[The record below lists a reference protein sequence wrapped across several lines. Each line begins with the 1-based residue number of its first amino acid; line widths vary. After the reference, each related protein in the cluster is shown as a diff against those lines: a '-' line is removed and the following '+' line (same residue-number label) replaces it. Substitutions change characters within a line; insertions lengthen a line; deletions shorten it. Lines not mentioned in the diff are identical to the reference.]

1 MKYWLPILNHGL
13 HLIMKLK
20 IYKRKSMTNSDL
32 QQLSSDF
39 FQNSLDSS
47 PTSAIMRGHKQY
59 FDQIE
64 ELNEETFEKET
75 KAVNDFISRLESI
88 DSESLSSREKVTHGM
103 LEFAL
108 SSNKDS
114 LMDRSWEFGA
124 GVSGFTGFL
133 IDYNQQMFV
142 PDSESADML
151 LKRLE
156 LYKRLFTQIA
166 DVQMIG
172 LKNNRVATERNLL
185 RTIDQLEN
193 YLGSSLDED
202 PLLLVNFSPEISDS
216 FIYDW
221 KENAKK
227 IIDSNI
233 RPTVLAYLEQLK
245 SDHIPKG
252 RPDEHSGIMWIDGG
266 EETYLRALRKY
277 TGHKNITVK
286 EVHEVGLSEIERLKK
301 EFFEIGENVFPGVST
316 PEEVLQKMQTEPSM
330 RYESKEQMLQLA
342 VETIERAYKPLDQWF
357 TVFPKSSCKVLPV
370 PAESEQH
377 APPAYYYPPLP
388 DGSRDG
394 TYFLNTYKAET
405 KSIFEAES
413 VAFHEAIPGHH
424 LDRTIAVELQDVP
437 EFQKYVASTAFVE
450 GWGLYSEQLANEM
463 GLYSNNVQQ
472 LGRLG
477 NDAWRACRLVLDTGM
492 HGMGWSRNEAIEF
505 FRENSPIEEINAEI
519 ETDRYIAW
527 PGQACSYKIGQ
538 LKIEE
543 LRRKAEN
550 ELGDKFDIRY
560 FHDEVLCDG
569 GITLP
574 ILENK
579 IKDFIQR
586 HSV

>member
-1 MKYWLPILNHGL
+1 
-13 HLIMKLK
+13 
-20 IYKRKSMTNSDL
+20 MTNSDL

-47 PTSAIMRGHKQY
+47 PTSAIMRGRKQY

-64 ELNEETFEKET
+64 ELNEETFENET

-88 DSESLSSREKVTHGM
+88 NPESLSNREKVTHGM
-103 LEFAL
+103 LKFAL

-133 IDYNQQMFV
+133 IDYNQQMFI

-156 LYKRLFTQIA
+156 LYKRLYTQIA

-193 YLGSSLDED
+193 YLGSSLEDD
-202 PLLLVNFSPEISDS
+202 PLLLVNFSPEISES
-216 FIYDW
+216 FISDW
-221 KENAKK
+221 KEKAKK
-227 IIDSNI
+227 IIDLNI

-252 RPDEHSGIMWIDGG
+252 RSDEHSGIMWIDGG

-277 TGHKNITVK
+277 TGYKNITVK
-286 EVHEVGLSEIERLKK
+286 EVHEVGMSEIERLKK

-342 VETIERAYKPLDQWF
+342 VDTIERAYKPLDQWF
-357 TVFPKSSCKVLPV
+357 TVFPKSPCKVLPV

-463 GLYSNNVQQ
+463 GLYSNDVQQ

-492 HGMGWSRNEAIEF
+492 HGMGWSRDKAIEF
-505 FRENSPIEEINAEI
+505 FRANSPIEEINAEI

-527 PGQACSYKIGQ
+527 PGQACSYKMGQ

-550 ELGDKFDIRY
+550 ELGNNFDIRL

-579 IKDFIQR
+579 IEAFIAKHQN
-586 HSV
+586 

>member
-1 MKYWLPILNHGL
+1 
-13 HLIMKLK
+13 
-20 IYKRKSMTNSDL
+20 MTNSNL
-32 QQLSSDF
+32 QQLSKDF

-88 DSESLSSREKVTHGM
+88 DTESLSNREKVTHGM

-156 LYKRLFTQIA
+156 LYKRLYTQIA
-166 DVQMIG
+166 EVQKIG

-193 YLGSSLDED
+193 YLGSSLEED
-202 PLLLVNFSPEISDS
+202 PLLLVNFSPEISES
-216 FIYDW
+216 FISDW
-221 KENAKK
+221 KEKAKK
-227 IIDSNI
+227 IIDLNI

-342 VETIERAYKPLDQWF
+342 VDTIERAYKPLDQWF
-357 TVFPKSSCKVLPV
+357 TVFPKSPCKVLPV

-437 EFQKYVASTAFVE
+437 DFQKYVASTAFVE

-463 GLYSNNVQQ
+463 GLYSNDVQQ

-492 HGMGWSRNEAIEF
+492 HGMGWSRDKAIEF
-505 FRENSPIEEINAEI
+505 FRANSPIEEINSEI

-527 PGQACSYKIGQ
+527 PGQACSYKMGQ

-550 ELGDKFDIRY
+550 ELGDKFDIKY

-579 IKDFIQR
+579 IENFINKYKN
-586 HSV
+586 

>member
-1 MKYWLPILNHGL
+1 
-13 HLIMKLK
+13 
-20 IYKRKSMTNSDL
+20 MTNNEL

-64 ELNEETFEKET
+64 EMTDETFKKET
-75 KAVNDFISRLESI
+75 KKVNDFISRLEGI
-88 DSESLSSREKVTHGM
+88 NAESLSNREKVTHGM

-114 LMDRSWEFGA
+114 LLDRSWEFGA

-156 LYKRLFTQIA
+156 LYKRLYTQIA
-166 DVQMIG
+166 EVQKIG
-172 LKNNRVATERNLL
+172 LNNNRVATERNLL

-193 YLGSSLDED
+193 YLGSSLEED
-202 PLLLVNFSPEISDS
+202 PLLLINFSPEISES
-216 FIYDW
+216 FISDW
-221 KENAKK
+221 KEKAKK
-227 IIDSNI
+227 IIDVNI
-233 RPTVLAYLEQLK
+233 RPTVLAYLDQLK
-245 SDHIPKG
+245 TEHIPKG
-252 RPDEHSGIMWIDGG
+252 RTDEHSGIMWIEGG

-277 TGHKNITVK
+277 TGHKDITVQ
-286 EVHEVGLSEIERLKK
+286 EVHNVGLSEIDRLKK
-301 EFFEIGENVFPGVST
+301 EFFEIGESVFSGVST

-342 VETIERAYKPLDQWF
+342 VDTIERAYKPLEEWF
-357 TVFPKSSCKVLPV
+357 TVFPKSPCKVLPV

-394 TYFLNTYKAET
+394 TYFLNTFKAET

-437 EFQKYVASTAFVE
+437 DFQKYVASTAFVE

-463 GLYSNNVQQ
+463 GLYSNDVQQ

-492 HGMGWSRNEAIEF
+492 HGMGWSRDKAIEF
-505 FRENSPIEEINAEI
+505 FKANSPIEEINSEI

-527 PGQACSYKIGQ
+527 PGQACSYKMGQ

-579 IKDFIQR
+579 IDAFIAKQK
-586 HSV
+586 S

>member
-1 MKYWLPILNHGL
+1 
-13 HLIMKLK
+13 
-20 IYKRKSMTNSDL
+20 MTNSDL

-47 PTSAIMRGHKQY
+47 PTSAIMRGHKKY

-88 DSESLSSREKVTHGM
+88 DTESLSNREKVTHGM

-133 IDYNQQMFV
+133 IDYNQQMFI

-193 YLGSSLDED
+193 YLGASLEED
-202 PLLLVNFSPEISDS
+202 PLLLVNFSPEISES
-216 FIYDW
+216 FISDW
-221 KENAKK
+221 REKAKK

-252 RPDEHSGIMWIDGG
+252 RSDEHSGIMWIDGG
-266 EETYLRALRKY
+266 EEAYLRALRKY

-342 VETIERAYKPLDQWF
+342 VDTIERAYKPLDQWF
-357 TVFPKSSCKVLPV
+357 TVFPKSPCKVLPV

-463 GLYSNNVQQ
+463 GLYSNDVQQ

-505 FRENSPIEEINAEI
+505 FRANSPIEEINAEI

-527 PGQACSYKIGQ
+527 PGQACSYKMGQ

>member
-1 MKYWLPILNHGL
+1 
-13 HLIMKLK
+13 
-20 IYKRKSMTNSDL
+20 MTNSDL

-47 PTSAIMRGHKQY
+47 PTSAIMRGHKKY

-88 DSESLSSREKVTHGM
+88 DSESLSNREKVTHGM

-156 LYKRLFTQIA
+156 LYKRLFTQIS
-166 DVQMIG
+166 DVQMNG

-193 YLGSSLDED
+193 YLGASLEVD
-202 PLLLVNFSPEISDS
+202 PLLLVNFSPEISES
-216 FIYDW
+216 FISDW
-221 KENAKK
+221 REKAKK
-227 IIDSNI
+227 IIDLNI

-252 RPDEHSGIMWIDGG
+252 RSDEHSGIMWIDGG

-342 VETIERAYKPLDQWF
+342 VDTIERAYKPLDQWF
-357 TVFPKSSCKVLPV
+357 TVFPKSPCKVLPV

-463 GLYSNNVQQ
+463 GLYSNDVQQ

-492 HGMGWSRNEAIEF
+492 HGMGWSRDKAIEF
-505 FRENSPIEEINAEI
+505 FRANSPIEEINAEI

-527 PGQACSYKIGQ
+527 PGQACSYKMGQ

-550 ELGDKFDIRY
+550 ELSNNFDIRH

-579 IKDFIQR
+579 IEAFIAKYQN
-586 HSV
+586 

>member
-1 MKYWLPILNHGL
+1 
-13 HLIMKLK
+13 
-20 IYKRKSMTNSDL
+20 MTTDL
-32 QQLSSDF
+32 LAQLSNDF

-47 PTSAIMRGHKQY
+47 PTSAIMRGHKAY
-59 FDQIE
+59 FDQLE
-64 ELNEETFEKET
+64 ELTDETFNKET
-75 KAVNDFISRLESI
+75 KVVDEFILRLGNI
-88 DSESLSSREKVTHGM
+88 DQNTLSHREKVTYGM

-114 LMDRSWEFGA
+114 LLDRSWEFGA

-142 PDSESADML
+142 PDIESADML

-156 LYKRLFTQIA
+156 LYKRLFSQIA
-166 DVQMIG
+166 DVQKVG
-172 LKNNRVATERNLL
+172 LSNNRVATERNLL

-193 YLGSSLDED
+193 YLSSAIDKD
-202 PLLLVNFSPEISDS
+202 PLLFVNFSPEITESQIS
-216 FIYDW
+216 EW
-221 KENAKK
+221 REKAKK
-227 IIDSNI
+227 IIETNV
-233 RPTVLAYLEQLK
+233 RPTVLTYMDQLK
-245 SDHIPKG
+245 SEHLPIG
-252 RPDEHSGIMWIDGG
+252 RSDEKSGIMWIDGG

-277 TGHKNITVK
+277 TGHKDITVK
-286 EVHEVGLSEIERLKK
+286 EVHEVGLSEIDRLKK
-301 EFFEIGENVFPGVST
+301 EFFEIGESVFPGVTT
-316 PEEVLQKMQTEPSM
+316 PEEVLHKMQTDPSM

-342 VETIERAYKPLDQWF
+342 VDTIERAYKPLGEWF
-357 TVFPKSSCKVLPV
+357 TVFPKSPCKVLPV
-370 PAESEQH
+370 PAASEQH

-405 KSIFEAES
+405 KSVFEAES

-437 EFQKYVASTAFVE
+437 DFQKYVASTAFVE

-463 GLYSNNVQQ
+463 GLYSNDVQQ

-492 HGMGWSRNEAIEF
+492 HGMGWSRDKAIEF
-505 FRENSPIEEINAEI
+505 FRANSPIEEINSEI

-527 PGQACSYKIGQ
+527 PGQACSYKMGQ
-538 LKIEE
+538 LKIEK

-579 IKDFIQR
+579 IDTFIAK
-586 HSV
+586 HKS

>member
-1 MKYWLPILNHGL
+1 
-13 HLIMKLK
+13 
-20 IYKRKSMTNSDL
+20 MTNSDL
-32 QQLSSDF
+32 QQLSKDF

-88 DSESLSSREKVTHGM
+88 DPESLSNREKVTHGM

-133 IDYNQQMFV
+133 IDYNQQMFI

-166 DVQMIG
+166 DVQMVG

-193 YLGSSLDED
+193 YLGASLEED
-202 PLLLVNFSPEISDS
+202 PLLLVNFSPEISES
-216 FIYDW
+216 FISDW
-221 KENAKK
+221 REKAKK

-252 RPDEHSGIMWIDGG
+252 RSDEHSGIMWIDGG
-266 EETYLRALRKY
+266 EEAYLRALRKY

-342 VETIERAYKPLDQWF
+342 VDTIERAYKPLDQWF
-357 TVFPKSSCKVLPV
+357 TVFPKSPCKVLPV

-463 GLYSNNVQQ
+463 GLYSNDVQQ

-492 HGMGWSRNEAIEF
+492 HGMGWSRDKAIEF
-505 FRENSPIEEINAEI
+505 FRANSPIEEINAEI

-527 PGQACSYKIGQ
+527 PGQACSYKMGQ

-550 ELGDKFDIRY
+550 ELGNNFDIRL

-574 ILENK
+574 ILDNK
-579 IKDFIQR
+579 IEAFIAKHQN
-586 HSV
+586 

>member
-1 MKYWLPILNHGL
+1 
-13 HLIMKLK
+13 
-20 IYKRKSMTNSDL
+20 MTNNEL

-64 ELNEETFEKET
+64 EMNDETFEKET
-75 KAVNDFISRLESI
+75 KKVNNFISRLESI
-88 DSESLSSREKVTHGM
+88 NTESLSNREKVTHGM

-114 LMDRSWEFGA
+114 LLDRSWEFGA

-133 IDYNQQMFV
+133 IDYNQQMYV

-156 LYKRLFTQIA
+156 LYKRLYSQIA
-166 DVQMIG
+166 EVQKIG
-172 LKNNRVATERNLL
+172 LNNNRVATERNLL

-193 YLGSSLDED
+193 YLGSSLEED
-202 PLLLVNFSPEISDS
+202 PLLLINFSPEISES
-216 FIYDW
+216 FISDW
-221 KENAKK
+221 KEKAKK
-227 IIDSNI
+227 IIDVNI
-233 RPTVLAYLEQLK
+233 RPTVLTYLDQLK
-245 SDHIPKG
+245 TEHIPKG
-252 RPDEHSGIMWIDGG
+252 RTDEHSGIMWIEGG

-277 TGHKNITVK
+277 TGHKDITVQ
-286 EVHEVGLSEIERLKK
+286 EVHNVGLSEIDRLKK

-342 VETIERAYKPLDQWF
+342 VDTIERAYKPLEEWF
-357 TVFPKSSCKVLPV
+357 TVFPKSPCKVLPV

-437 EFQKYVASTAFVE
+437 DFQKYVASTAFVE

-463 GLYSNNVQQ
+463 GLYSNDVQQ

-492 HGMGWSRNEAIEF
+492 HGMGWSRDKAIEF
-505 FRENSPIEEINAEI
+505 FKANSPIEEINSEI

-527 PGQACSYKIGQ
+527 PGQACSYKMGQ

-543 LRRKAEN
+543 LRRKAEK

-579 IKDFIQR
+579 IDTFIAK
-586 HSV
+586 HKS

>member
-1 MKYWLPILNHGL
+1 
-13 HLIMKLK
+13 
-20 IYKRKSMTNSDL
+20 MTNSDL

-88 DSESLSSREKVTHGM
+88 DSESLSNREKVTHGM

-193 YLGSSLDED
+193 YLGSSLEDD
-202 PLLLVNFSPEISDS
+202 PLLLINFSPEVSDS
-216 FIYDW
+216 FISDW
-221 KENAKK
+221 KEKAKK

-342 VETIERAYKPLDQWF
+342 VDTIERAYKPLDQWF
-357 TVFPKSSCKVLPV
+357 TVFPKSPCKVLPV

-405 KSIFEAES
+405 KSIFEAEP

-463 GLYSNNVQQ
+463 GLYSNDVQQ

-477 NDAWRACRLVLDTGM
+477 NEAWRACRLVLDTGM

-505 FRENSPIEEINAEI
+505 FRANSPIEEINAEI

-527 PGQACSYKIGQ
+527 PGQACSYKMGQ

-586 HSV
+586 QSV

>member
-1 MKYWLPILNHGL
+1 
-13 HLIMKLK
+13 
-20 IYKRKSMTNSDL
+20 MTTDL
-32 QQLSSDF
+32 LAQLSNDF

-47 PTSAIMRGHKQY
+47 PTSAIMRGHKAY
-59 FDQIE
+59 FDQLE
-64 ELNEETFEKET
+64 ELTDETFNKET
-75 KAVNDFISRLESI
+75 KVVDEFILRLGNI
-88 DSESLSSREKVTHGM
+88 DQNTLSHREKVTYGM

-114 LMDRSWEFGA
+114 LLDRSWEFGA

-142 PDSESADML
+142 PDIESADML

-156 LYKRLFTQIA
+156 LYKRLFSQIA
-166 DVQMIG
+166 DVQKVG
-172 LKNNRVATERNLL
+172 LSNNRVATERNLL

-193 YLGSSLDED
+193 YLSSAIDKD
-202 PLLLVNFSPEISDS
+202 PLLFVNFSPEITESQIS
-216 FIYDW
+216 EW
-221 KENAKK
+221 REKAKK
-227 IIDSNI
+227 IIETNV
-233 RPTVLAYLEQLK
+233 RPTVLTYMDQLK
-245 SDHIPKG
+245 SEHLPIG
-252 RPDEHSGIMWIDGG
+252 RSDEKSGIMWIDGG
-266 EETYLRALRKY
+266 EETYLRALKKY
-277 TGHKNITVK
+277 TGHKDITVK
-286 EVHEVGLSEIERLKK
+286 EVHEVGLSEIDRLKK
-301 EFFEIGENVFPGVST
+301 EFFEIGESVFPGVTT
-316 PEEVLQKMQTEPSM
+316 PEEVLHKMQTDPSM

-342 VETIERAYKPLDQWF
+342 VDTIERAYKPLGEWF
-357 TVFPKSSCKVLPV
+357 TVFPKSPCKVLPV
-370 PAESEQH
+370 PAASEQH

-405 KSIFEAES
+405 KSVFEAES

-437 EFQKYVASTAFVE
+437 DFQKYVASTAFVE

-463 GLYSNNVQQ
+463 GLYSNDVQQ

-492 HGMGWSRNEAIEF
+492 HGMGWSRDKAIEF
-505 FRENSPIEEINAEI
+505 FRANSPIEEINSEI

-527 PGQACSYKIGQ
+527 PGQACSYKMGQ

-579 IKDFIQR
+579 IDTFIAK
-586 HSV
+586 HKS

>member
-1 MKYWLPILNHGL
+1 
-13 HLIMKLK
+13 
-20 IYKRKSMTNSDL
+20 MTNSDL

-88 DSESLSSREKVTHGM
+88 DPESLSNREKVTHGM

-193 YLGSSLDED
+193 YLGASLEDD

-216 FIYDW
+216 FISDW
-221 KENAKK
+221 KEKAKK

-245 SDHIPKG
+245 SDHISKG
-252 RPDEHSGIMWIDGG
+252 RSDEHSGIMWIDGG

-277 TGHKNITVK
+277 TGYKNITVK

-342 VETIERAYKPLDQWF
+342 VDTIERAYKPLDQWF
-357 TVFPKSSCKVLPV
+357 TVFPKSPCKVLPV

-463 GLYSNNVQQ
+463 GLYSNDVQQ

-492 HGMGWSRNEAIEF
+492 HGMGWSRDKAIEF
-505 FRENSPIEEINAEI
+505 FRANSPIEEINSEI

-527 PGQACSYKIGQ
+527 PGQACSYKMGQ

-550 ELGDKFDIRY
+550 ELGDNFDIRY

-579 IKDFIQR
+579 INSFIAKYK
-586 HSV
+586 S

>member
-1 MKYWLPILNHGL
+1 
-13 HLIMKLK
+13 
-20 IYKRKSMTNSDL
+20 MTNSDL
-32 QQLSSDF
+32 QQLSNDF

-64 ELNEETFEKET
+64 ELNNETFEKEKKT
-75 KAVNDFISRLESI
+75 VKEFITRLAKI
-88 DSESLSSREKVTHGM
+88 NYQNLSERERVTHGM

-108 SSNKDS
+108 SSNLDS
-114 LMDRSWEFGA
+114 LLDKSWEFGA

-133 IDYNQQMFV
+133 IDYNQQMYV

-151 LKRLE
+151 LKRFE

-166 DVQMIG
+166 DVQMVG
-172 LKNNRVATERNLL
+172 LKSNRVATERNLL

-193 YLGSSLDED
+193 YLGASLEED
-202 PLLLVNFSPEISDS
+202 PLLLVNFSPEISES
-216 FIYDW
+216 FISDW
-221 KENAKK
+221 REKAKK

-252 RPDEHSGIMWIDGG
+252 RSDEHSGIMWIDGG

-342 VETIERAYKPLDQWF
+342 VDTIERAYKPLDQWF
-357 TVFPKSSCKVLPV
+357 TVFPKSPCKVLPV

-463 GLYSNNVQQ
+463 GLYSNDVQQ

-492 HGMGWSRNEAIEF
+492 HGMGWSRDKAIEF
-505 FRENSPIEEINAEI
+505 FRANSPIEEINAEI

-527 PGQACSYKIGQ
+527 PGQACSYKMGQ

-550 ELGDKFDIRY
+550 ELSNNFDIRH

-579 IKDFIQR
+579 IEAFIAKHQN
-586 HSV
+586 

>member
-1 MKYWLPILNHGL
+1 
-13 HLIMKLK
+13 
-20 IYKRKSMTNSDL
+20 MTNSDL

-47 PTSAIMRGHKQY
+47 PTSAIMRGHKKY

-88 DSESLSSREKVTHGM
+88 DPEPLSNREKVTHGM

-166 DVQMIG
+166 DVQMNG

-193 YLGSSLDED
+193 YLGSSLEED
-202 PLLLVNFSPEISDS
+202 PLLLVNFSPEISES
-216 FIYDW
+216 FISDW
-221 KENAKK
+221 KEKAKK
-227 IIDSNI
+227 IIDLNI

-252 RPDEHSGIMWIDGG
+252 RSDEHSGIMWIDGG

-342 VETIERAYKPLDQWF
+342 VDTIERAYKPLDQWF
-357 TVFPKSSCKVLPV
+357 TVFPKSPCKVLPV

-463 GLYSNNVQQ
+463 GLYSNDVQQ

-492 HGMGWSRNEAIEF
+492 HGMGWSRDKAIEF
-505 FRENSPIEEINAEI
+505 FRANSPIEEINAEI

-527 PGQACSYKIGQ
+527 PGQACSYKMGQ

-550 ELGDKFDIRY
+550 ELGNNFDIRH

-579 IKDFIQR
+579 IEAFIAKHQN
-586 HSV
+586 

>member
-1 MKYWLPILNHGL
+1 
-13 HLIMKLK
+13 
-20 IYKRKSMTNSDL
+20 MTNSDL
-32 QQLSSDF
+32 QQLSKDF

-64 ELNEETFEKET
+64 ELDEETFEKET

-88 DSESLSSREKVTHGM
+88 DTEPLSNREKVTHGM

-193 YLGSSLDED
+193 YLGSSLEDD
-202 PLLLVNFSPEISDS
+202 PLLLINFSPEISDS
-216 FIYDW
+216 FISDW
-221 KENAKK
+221 KEKAKK

-301 EFFEIGENVFPGVST
+301 EFFKIGENVFPGVST

-342 VETIERAYKPLDQWF
+342 VDTIERAYKPLDQWF
-357 TVFPKSSCKVLPV
+357 TVFPKSPCKVLPV
-370 PAESEQH
+370 PTESEQH

-463 GLYSNNVQQ
+463 GLYSNDVQQ

-505 FRENSPIEEINAEI
+505 FRANSPIEEINAEI

-527 PGQACSYKIGQ
+527 PGQACSYKMGQ

>member
-1 MKYWLPILNHGL
+1 
-13 HLIMKLK
+13 
-20 IYKRKSMTNSDL
+20 MTTNL
-32 QQLSSDF
+32 LVQLSNDF

-47 PTSAIMRGHKQY
+47 PTSAIMRGHKAY
-59 FDQIE
+59 FDKLE
-64 ELNEETFEKET
+64 ELTDKTFNEETKVVDE
-75 KAVNDFISRLESI
+75 FISRLGKIEQ
-88 DSESLSSREKVTHGM
+88 DTLSDREKVTYGM

-114 LMDRSWEFGA
+114 LLDRSWEFGA

-142 PDSESADML
+142 PDIESADML

-156 LYKRLFTQIA
+156 LYNRLFTQIA
-166 DVQMIG
+166 AVQKVG
-172 LKNNRVATERNLL
+172 LDNNRVATERNLL

-193 YLGSSLDED
+193 YLSSAIDDD
-202 PLLLVNFSPEISDS
+202 PLLLVNFSPEISES
-216 FIYDW
+216 QVSEW
-221 KENAKK
+221 KEKAKK
-227 IIDSNI
+227 IIETNV
-233 RPTVLAYLEQLK
+233 RPTVLTYMEQLK
-245 SDHIPKG
+245 LEHLPNGRSDEK
-252 RPDEHSGIMWIDGG
+252 SGIMWIDGG
-266 EETYLRALRKY
+266 EEAYLRALRRY
-277 TGHKNITVK
+277 TGHKDITVK
-286 EVHEVGLSEIERLKK
+286 DVHQVGLSEIDRLKK
-301 EFFEIGENVFPGVST
+301 EFFTIGEGVFPGVTS
-316 PEEVLQKMQTEPSM
+316 PEEVLHKMQTDPSM

-342 VETIERAYKPLDQWF
+342 VDTIERAYKPLGEWF
-357 TVFPKSSCKVLPV
+357 TVFPKSPCKVLPV
-370 PAESEQH
+370 PAASEQH

-437 EFQKYVASTAFVE
+437 DFQKYVASTAFVE

-463 GLYSNNVQQ
+463 GLYSNDVQQ

-492 HGMGWSRNEAIEF
+492 HGMGWSREKAIEF
-505 FRENSPIEEINAEI
+505 FKANSPIEEINAEI

-527 PGQACSYKIGQ
+527 PGQACSYKMGQ

-543 LRRKAEN
+543 LRRKAEK

-579 IKDFIQR
+579 IDTFIAK
-586 HSV
+586 HKS

>member
-1 MKYWLPILNHGL
+1 
-13 HLIMKLK
+13 
-20 IYKRKSMTNSDL
+20 MTTDL
-32 QQLSSDF
+32 LAQLSNDF

-47 PTSAIMRGHKQY
+47 PTSAIMRGHKAY
-59 FDQIE
+59 FDKLE
-64 ELNEETFEKET
+64 ELTDETFNKET
-75 KAVNDFISRLESI
+75 KVVDEFILRLGNI
-88 DSESLSSREKVTHGM
+88 DQNTLSHREKVTYGM

-114 LMDRSWEFGA
+114 LLDRSWEFGA

-142 PDSESADML
+142 PDMESADML

-156 LYKRLFTQIA
+156 LYKRLFSQIA
-166 DVQMIG
+166 DVQKVG
-172 LKNNRVATERNLL
+172 LVNNRVATERNLL

-193 YLGSSLDED
+193 YLSSSIDKD
-202 PLLLVNFSPEISDS
+202 PLMFVNFSPEITESQIS
-216 FIYDW
+216 EW
-221 KENAKK
+221 REKAKK
-227 IIDSNI
+227 IIEKNV
-233 RPTVLAYLEQLK
+233 RPTVLTYMEQLK
-245 SDHIPKG
+245 SEHLPNG
-252 RPDEHSGIMWIDGG
+252 RSDEKSGIMWIDGG
-266 EETYLRALRKY
+266 EEAYLRALRKY
-277 TGHKNITVK
+277 TGHKDTTVK
-286 EVHEVGLSEIERLKK
+286 EVHEVGLSEIDRLKK
-301 EFFEIGENVFPGVST
+301 EFFEIGESVFPGVSA
-316 PEEVLQKMQTEPSM
+316 PEEVLHKMQTDPSM

-342 VETIERAYKPLDQWF
+342 VDTIERAYKPLGEWF
-357 TVFPKSSCKVLPV
+357 TVFPKSPCKVLPV
-370 PAESEQH
+370 PAASEQH

-424 LDRTIAVELQDVP
+424 LDRTIAIELQDVP
-437 EFQKYVASTAFVE
+437 DFQRYVASTAFVE

-463 GLYSNNVQQ
+463 GLYSNDVQQ

-492 HGMGWSRNEAIEF
+492 HGMGWSRDKAIKF
-505 FRENSPIEEINAEI
+505 FKANSPIEEINSEI

-527 PGQACSYKIGQ
+527 PGQACSYKMGQ

-579 IKDFIQR
+579 IDAFIAE
-586 HSV
+586 HKS

>member
-1 MKYWLPILNHGL
+1 MI
-13 HLIMKLK
+13 
-20 IYKRKSMTNSDL
+20 NSEL
-32 QQLSSDF
+32 QDLSSDF

-47 PTSAIMRGHKQY
+47 PTSAIMRGYKQY

-64 ELNEETFEKET
+64 EMTDETFEKET
-75 KAVNDFISRLESI
+75 KKVNDFISRLEKINSG
-88 DSESLSSREKVTHGM
+88 SLSNRDKVTHGM

-114 LMDRSWEFGA
+114 LLDRNWEFGA

-156 LYKRLFTQIA
+156 LYKRLYTQIA
-166 DVQMIG
+166 EVQKIG
-172 LKNNRVATERNLL
+172 LNNNRVATERNLL

-193 YLGSSLDED
+193 YLGSSLEED
-202 PLLLVNFSPEISDS
+202 PLLLINFSPEISES
-216 FIYDW
+216 FISDW
-221 KENAKK
+221 KEKAKK
-227 IIDSNI
+227 IIDVNI
-233 RPTVLAYLEQLK
+233 RPTVLAYLDQLK
-245 SDHIPKG
+245 TEHIPKG
-252 RPDEHSGIMWIDGG
+252 RTDEHSGIMWIEGG

-277 TGHKNITVK
+277 TGHKDITVQ
-286 EVHEVGLSEIERLKK
+286 EVHNVGLSEIDRLKK
-301 EFFEIGENVFPGVST
+301 EFFEIGESVFPGVST

-342 VETIERAYKPLDQWF
+342 VDTIERAYKPLEEWF
-357 TVFPKSSCKVLPV
+357 TVFPKSPCKVLPV

-394 TYFLNTYKAET
+394 TYFLNTFKAET

-437 EFQKYVASTAFVE
+437 DFQKYVASTAFVE

-463 GLYSNNVQQ
+463 GLYSNDVQQ

-492 HGMGWSRNEAIEF
+492 HGMGWSRDKAIEF
-505 FRENSPIEEINAEI
+505 FKANSPIEEINSEI

-527 PGQACSYKIGQ
+527 PGQACSYKMGQ

-543 LRRKAEN
+543 LRRKAEK

-579 IKDFIQR
+579 IDAFIAK
-586 HSV
+586 HKS

>member
-1 MKYWLPILNHGL
+1 
-13 HLIMKLK
+13 
-20 IYKRKSMTNSDL
+20 MTNSDL
-32 QQLSSDF
+32 QQLSNDF

-64 ELNEETFEKET
+64 ELNNETFEKE
-75 KAVNDFISRLESI
+75 KKIVKEFISRLAKI
-88 DSESLSSREKVTHGM
+88 NYQNLSEREKVTHGM

-108 SSNKDS
+108 SSNLDS
-114 LMDRSWEFGA
+114 LLDKSWEFGA

-133 IDYNQQMFV
+133 IDYNQQMFI

-156 LYKRLFTQIA
+156 LYKRLYKQIA
-166 DVQMIG
+166 DVQMNG

-193 YLGSSLDED
+193 YLGSSLEED
-202 PLLLVNFSPEISDS
+202 PLLLVNFSPEISES
-216 FIYDW
+216 FISDW
-221 KENAKK
+221 KEKAKK
-227 IIDSNI
+227 IIDLNI

-252 RPDEHSGIMWIDGG
+252 RSDEHSGIMWIDGG

-342 VETIERAYKPLDQWF
+342 VDTIERAYKPLDQWF
-357 TVFPKSSCKVLPV
+357 TVFPKSPCKVLPV

-463 GLYSNNVQQ
+463 GLYSNDVQQ

-492 HGMGWSRNEAIEF
+492 HGMGWSRDKAIEF
-505 FRENSPIEEINAEI
+505 FRANSPIEEINAEI

-527 PGQACSYKIGQ
+527 PGQACSYKMGQ

-543 LRRKAEN
+543 LRKKAED

>member
-1 MKYWLPILNHGL
+1 
-13 HLIMKLK
+13 
-20 IYKRKSMTNSDL
+20 MTNNEL
-32 QQLSSDF
+32 QQLSKDF

-75 KAVNDFISRLESI
+75 EAVNDFISRLENI
-88 DSESLSSREKVTHGM
+88 DPESLSNREKVTHGM

-124 GVSGFTGFL
+124 GVSGFTSFL

-156 LYKRLFTQIA
+156 LYKRLFSQIA

-193 YLGSSLDED
+193 YLGSSLEED
-202 PLLLVNFSPEISDS
+202 PLLLINFSPEISDS
-216 FIYDW
+216 FISDW
-221 KENAKK
+221 KEKAKK

-233 RPTVLAYLEQLK
+233 RPTVLAYFEQLK

-252 RPDEHSGIMWIDGG
+252 RSDEHSGIMWIDGG

-316 PEEVLQKMQTEPSM
+316 PEEVLEKMQTEPSM

-342 VETIERAYKPLDQWF
+342 VDTIERAYKPLDQWF
-357 TVFPKSSCKVLPV
+357 TVFPKSPCKVLPV

-463 GLYSNNVQQ
+463 GLYSNDVQQ

-505 FRENSPIEEINAEI
+505 FRANSPIEEINAEI

-527 PGQACSYKIGQ
+527 PGQACSYKMGQ

-579 IKDFIQR
+579 IKDFIQK

>member
-1 MKYWLPILNHGL
+1 
-13 HLIMKLK
+13 
-20 IYKRKSMTNSDL
+20 MTNSDL

-88 DSESLSSREKVTHGM
+88 DSESLSNREKVTHGM

-166 DVQMIG
+166 DVQMVG
-172 LKNNRVATERNLL
+172 LKSNRVATERNLL

-193 YLGSSLDED
+193 YLGSSLEED
-202 PLLLVNFSPEISDS
+202 SLLLVNFSPEISES
-216 FIYDW
+216 FISDW
-221 KENAKK
+221 REKAKN

-245 SDHIPKG
+245 SHHIPKG
-252 RPDEHSGIMWIDGG
+252 RSDEHSGIMWIDGG

-342 VETIERAYKPLDQWF
+342 VDTIERAYKPLDQWF
-357 TVFPKSSCKVLPV
+357 TVFPKSPCKVLPV

-424 LDRTIAVELQDVP
+424 LDRTIAVELRDVP

-463 GLYSNNVQQ
+463 GLYSNDVQQ

-477 NDAWRACRLVLDTGM
+477 NDAWSACRLVLDTGM

-505 FRENSPIEEINAEI
+505 FRANSPIEEINAEI

-527 PGQACSYKIGQ
+527 PGQACSYKMGQ

>member
-1 MKYWLPILNHGL
+1 
-13 HLIMKLK
+13 
-20 IYKRKSMTNSDL
+20 MTTDL
-32 QQLSSDF
+32 LAQLSNDF

-47 PTSAIMRGHKQY
+47 PTSAIMRGHKAY
-59 FDQIE
+59 FDQLE
-64 ELNEETFEKET
+64 ELTDETFNKET
-75 KAVNDFISRLESI
+75 KVVDEFILRLGNI
-88 DSESLSSREKVTHGM
+88 DQNTLSHREKVTYGM

-114 LMDRSWEFGA
+114 LLDRSWEFGA

-142 PDSESADML
+142 PDIESADML

-156 LYKRLFTQIA
+156 LYKRLFSQIA
-166 DVQMIG
+166 DVQKVG
-172 LKNNRVATERNLL
+172 LSNNRVATERNLL

-193 YLGSSLDED
+193 YLSSAIDKD
-202 PLLLVNFSPEISDS
+202 PLLFVNFSPEITESQIS
-216 FIYDW
+216 EW
-221 KENAKK
+221 REKAKK
-227 IIDSNI
+227 IIETNV
-233 RPTVLAYLEQLK
+233 RPTVLTYMDQLK
-245 SDHIPKG
+245 SEHLPIG
-252 RPDEHSGIMWIDGG
+252 RSDEKSGIMWIDGG

-277 TGHKNITVK
+277 TGHKDITVK
-286 EVHEVGLSEIERLKK
+286 EVHEVGLSEIDRLKK
-301 EFFEIGENVFPGVST
+301 EFFEIGESVFPGVTT
-316 PEEVLQKMQTEPSM
+316 PEEVLHKMQTDPSM

-342 VETIERAYKPLDQWF
+342 VDTIERAYKPLGEWF
-357 TVFPKSSCKVLPV
+357 TVFPKSPCKVLPV
-370 PAESEQH
+370 PAASEQH

-394 TYFLNTYKAET
+394 TYFLNTYKSET
-405 KSIFEAES
+405 KSVFEAES

-437 EFQKYVASTAFVE
+437 DFQKYVASTAFVE

-463 GLYSNNVQQ
+463 GLYSNDVQQ

-492 HGMGWSRNEAIEF
+492 HGMGWSRDKAIEF
-505 FRENSPIEEINAEI
+505 FRANSPIEEINSEI

-527 PGQACSYKIGQ
+527 PGQACSYKMGQ
-538 LKIEE
+538 LKIEK

-579 IKDFIQR
+579 IDTFIAK
-586 HSV
+586 HKS

>member
-1 MKYWLPILNHGL
+1 MINE
-13 HLIMKLK
+13 
-20 IYKRKSMTNSDL
+20 
-32 QQLSSDF
+32 QLVNLSNDF
-39 FQNSLDSS
+39 FQNSLDAS
-47 PTSAIMRGHKQY
+47 PTSAIMRGHKAY
-59 FDQIE
+59 FDKIE
-64 ELNEETFEKET
+64 ELTEEQFE
-75 KAVNDFISRLESI
+75 I
-88 DSESLSSREKVTHGM
+88 DSKNVDDYLKRLREIELTSLSNRERVTYGM

-108 SSNKDS
+108 GSNKDS
-114 LMDRSWEFGA
+114 LLDKGWEFSA
-124 GVSGFTGFL
+124 GVAGFTGFL
-133 IDYNQQMFV
+133 IDYNQQMFI
-142 PDSESADML
+142 PDMESADLL

-156 LYKRLFTQIA
+156 LYKRLFNQIA
-166 DVQMIG
+166 YVQKTG
-172 LKNNRVATERNLL
+172 LENNRVATERNLL

-193 YLGSSLDED
+193 YLDTTLEND
-202 PLLLVNFSPEISDS
+202 PLLLVNFSPDISDGDIS
-216 FIYDW
+216 NW
-221 KENAKK
+221 KEKAKV
-227 IIDSNI
+227 IIESNI
-233 RPTVLAYLEQLK
+233 RPNVLSYLEQLRTE
-245 SDHIPKG
+245 HLPQG
-252 RPDEHSGIMWIDGG
+252 RPDDKSGIIWIEGG
-266 EETYLRALRKY
+266 EDVYLRSLRKY
-277 TGHKNITVK
+277 TGHKDTTVK
-286 EVHEVGLSEIERLKK
+286 EVHEIGMTEIVRLKK
-301 EFFEIGENVFPGVST
+301 EFFEVGKNVFSEVDS
-316 PEEVLQKMQTEPSM
+316 PEDVIHKMQTDPAM

-342 VETIERAYKPLDQWF
+342 VDTIERAYKPLAEWF
-357 TVFPKSSCKVLPV
+357 TVFPKSPCKVLPV
-370 PAESEQH
+370 PAAAEQH

-437 EFQKYVASTAFVE
+437 DFQRYVASTAFVE

-463 GLYSNNVQQ
+463 GLYSNDVQQ

-492 HGMGWSRNEAIEF
+492 HGMGWSRDKAIKF
-505 FRENSPIEEINAEI
+505 FKANSPIEAINAEI

-527 PGQACSYKIGQ
+527 PGQACSYKMGQ

-550 ELGDKFDIRY
+550 ELGNKFDIRH

-579 IKDFIQR
+579 INTFIAKHQ
-586 HSV
+586 S

>member
-1 MKYWLPILNHGL
+1 
-13 HLIMKLK
+13 
-20 IYKRKSMTNSDL
+20 MTTDL
-32 QQLSSDF
+32 LVQLSNDF

-47 PTSAIMRGHKQY
+47 PTSAIMRGHKTY
-59 FDQIE
+59 FDKLEELTDETFIE
-64 ELNEETFEKET
+64 ET
-75 KAVNDFISRLESI
+75 KVVDGFISRLGKI
-88 DSESLSSREKVTHGM
+88 DQVTLSDREKVTYGM
-103 LEFAL
+103 LDFAL

-114 LMDRSWEFGA
+114 LLDRSWEFGA

-142 PDSESADML
+142 PDIESADML

-166 DVQMIG
+166 AVQKVG
-172 LKNNRVATERNLL
+172 LDNNRVATERNLL

-193 YLGSSLDED
+193 YLSSAIDQD

-216 FIYDW
+216 QISEW
-221 KENAKK
+221 KEKAKK
-227 IIDSNI
+227 IIESNI
-233 RPTVLAYLEQLK
+233 RPTVLTYMEQLK
-245 SDHIPKG
+245 LEHLPNG
-252 RPDEHSGIMWIDGG
+252 RPDEKSGIMWIEGG

-277 TGHKNITVK
+277 TGYKNITVE
-286 EVHEVGLSEIERLKK
+286 EVHQVGLSEIDRLKK
-301 EFFEIGENVFPGVST
+301 EFFEIGEGVFPGVIT
-316 PEEVLQKMQTEPSM
+316 PEEVLHKMQTDPSM

-342 VETIERAYKPLDQWF
+342 VDTIERAYKPLGEWF
-357 TVFPKSSCKVLPV
+357 TVFPKSPCKVLPV
-370 PAESEQH
+370 PAASEQH

-437 EFQKYVASTAFVE
+437 DFQKYVASTAFVE

-463 GLYSNNVQQ
+463 GLYSNDVQQ

-492 HGMGWSRNEAIEF
+492 HGMGWSREKAIEF
-505 FRENSPIEEINAEI
+505 FKANSPIEEINAEI

-527 PGQACSYKIGQ
+527 PGQACSYKMGQ

-543 LRRKAEN
+543 LRRKAEK

-579 IKDFIQR
+579 IDTFIAK
-586 HSV
+586 HKS

>member
-1 MKYWLPILNHGL
+1 MTTDL
-13 HLIMKLK
+13 LI
-20 IYKRKSMTNSDL
+20 
-32 QQLSSDF
+32 QLSNDF

-47 PTSAIMRGHKQY
+47 PTSAIMRGHKTY
-59 FDQIE
+59 FDKLE
-64 ELNEETFEKET
+64 ELTDETFSEENKVVDE
-75 KAVNDFISRLESI
+75 FISRLGKI
-88 DSESLSSREKVTHGM
+88 DQVTLSDREKVTYGM
-103 LEFAL
+103 LDFAL

-114 LMDRSWEFGA
+114 LLDRSWEFGA

-142 PDSESADML
+142 PDIESADML

-166 DVQMIG
+166 AVQKVG
-172 LKNNRVATERNLL
+172 LDNNRVATERNLL

-193 YLGSSLDED
+193 YLSSAIDQD

-216 FIYDW
+216 QISEW
-221 KENAKK
+221 KEKAKK
-227 IIDSNI
+227 IIESNI
-233 RPTVLAYLEQLK
+233 RPTVLTYMEQLK
-245 SDHIPKG
+245 LEHLPNG
-252 RPDEHSGIMWIDGG
+252 RPDEKSGIMWIEGG

-277 TGHKNITVK
+277 TGYKNITVE
-286 EVHEVGLSEIERLKK
+286 EVHQVGLSEIDRLKK
-301 EFFEIGENVFPGVST
+301 EFFEIGEGVFPGVIT
-316 PEEVLQKMQTEPSM
+316 PEEVLHKMQTDPSM

-342 VETIERAYKPLDQWF
+342 VDTIERAYKPLGEWF
-357 TVFPKSSCKVLPV
+357 TVFPKSPCKVLPV
-370 PAESEQH
+370 PAASEQH

-437 EFQKYVASTAFVE
+437 DFQKYVASTAFVE

-463 GLYSNNVQQ
+463 GLYSNDVQQ

-492 HGMGWSRNEAIEF
+492 HGMGWSRDKAIEF
-505 FRENSPIEEINAEI
+505 FKANSPIEEINSEI

-527 PGQACSYKIGQ
+527 PGQACSYKMGQ

-543 LRRKAEN
+543 LRRKAEK

-579 IKDFIQR
+579 IDTFIAK
-586 HSV
+586 HKS

>member
-1 MKYWLPILNHGL
+1 
-13 HLIMKLK
+13 
-20 IYKRKSMTNSDL
+20 MTNSDL

-47 PTSAIMRGHKQY
+47 PTSAIMRGHKKY

-88 DSESLSSREKVTHGM
+88 DSESLSNREKVTHGM

-166 DVQMIG
+166 DVQING

-193 YLGSSLDED
+193 YLGSSLEED

-216 FIYDW
+216 FISDW
-221 KENAKK
+221 KEKAKK

-301 EFFEIGENVFPGVST
+301 EFFEIGENVFPGVIT

-342 VETIERAYKPLDQWF
+342 VDTIERAYKPLDQWF
-357 TVFPKSSCKVLPV
+357 TVFPKSPCKVLPV

-463 GLYSNNVQQ
+463 GLYSNDVQQ

-505 FRENSPIEEINAEI
+505 FRANSPIEEINAEI

-527 PGQACSYKIGQ
+527 PGQACSYKMGQ